1 MILEVQQFWDSLE
14 KKKIKM
20 VAEHFQISNPT
31 ANRYI
36 HMPTSEIKAMDSPKN
51 YKKRESPMNK
61 WLNVIFKMMQ
71 DGHSNETIYFYIR
84 GQADFTE
91 SMEQLG
97 KYIYLIGKNNFP
109 GRIPF
114 NARYLMESVLP
125 PDVICFKRVEIL
137 KYLLT
142 CNPKVTKDKGLDKY
156 IDLIKENYPIASYVE
171 NVFKEFHTIIMGNES
186 EKIDEFLA
194 RYSDS
199 EIAVFCN
206 GIKRDIAPVKNAISH
221 PESSGFVEGNN
232 NKFKLIKRIVY
243 GRSHLVNLAKK
254 CKLAFMPQNEGFSLN
269 ALLQ

>member
-1 MILEVQQFWDSLE
+1 MILEIRKFWDSLE
-14 KKKIKM
+14 KKKIKT
-20 VAEHFQISNPT
+20 VAEHFQISSPT
-31 ANRYI
+31 AKRYI
-36 HMPTSEIKAMDSPKN
+36 HMPVSEIEGMDSPQN
-51 YKKRESPMNK
+51 YKKRDSPMNK

-71 DGHSNETIYFYIR
+71 DGHSSETIYFYISER
-84 GQADFTE
+84 ADFME
-91 SMEQLG
+91 SAEQLG

-114 NARYLMESVLP
+114 NRRYIMKNVLP

-142 CNPKVTKDKGLDKY
+142 CNPKISKDKDLDKY
-156 IDLIKENYPIASYVE
+156 IDLIKEKFPIASYVE
-171 NVFKEFHTIIMGNES
+171 KVFKEFRTIIMGNEP
-186 EKIDEFLA
+186 ERVDEFLA
-194 RYSDS
+194 KYSDS
-199 EIAVFCN
+199 GIATFCN

-232 NKFKLIKRIVY
+232 NKFKLLKRVVY

-254 CKLAFMPQNEGFSLN
+254 CKLAFMPQNEDFNLR